1 MTRGYGSDEMLPN
14 MPDGTRRTRLSRSG
28 SGGLETPM
36 MDDAAA
42 SHVGDSD
49 TPSMPLPHG
58 PVVMGADGS
67 DKVSISFH
75 DSVDDAM
82 ETDFDQSGQVTPIE
96 HVNPVDDNGEDETL
110 ASIERVSSQLAAD
123 GSSVVDS
130 GDGSDDDG
138 QSSRKRRVWLWVG
151 GAVIGVVLLVLVG
164 LGVYYTTHP
173 SNQRVD
179 NTSKVGGNSIGS
191 NNGSTGVDDS
201 KDDESAEKSFM
212 KSIGVPDFYQEPK
225 EEMTKEQ
232 ESAAV
237 SYALVTE
244 PTNAVGRFMSRESN
258 PDLTDDPSQ
267 YLLED
272 GSTNPNYSYLTGEN
286 TTAVIRD
293 DMERLV
299 NPVYGGWT
307 FLQDDIRQDVD
318 GYPQDISS
326 LDLGEMFVPE
336 VAGTMSDEQGVR
348 NATKLYAD
356 WDSNQYGGEWSG
368 KMSTDPIIGTV
379 IDYDC
384 DYNLSGSM
392 DDTISCTARIRY
404 SGKIVTDDEKTSVK
418 SVDRTLKLSYKV
430 NYENSENPRRILLT
444 SVEQ

>member
-49 TPSMPLPHG
+49 TSSMPLPHG

-82 ETDFDQSGQVTPIE
+82 PSDFGQSGQVTPTE
-96 HVNPVDDNGEDETL
+96 HVNPVDDNGEDATL

-201 KDDESAEKSFM
+201 KDDETAEKAFM

-232 ESAAV
+232 EAAAV

-368 KMSTDPIIGTV
+368 KMSTDPIIGQV
-379 IDYDC
+379 IDYEC
-384 DYNLSGSM
+384 DYNIVGSM
-392 DDTISCTARIRY
+392 DDTINCTARVRY
-404 SGKIVTDDEKTSVK
+404 TGSVSDANGKKVVK
-418 SVDRTLKLSYKV
+418 NVDRTLKLNYRV
-430 NYENSENPRRILLT
+430 NYDSSISRRILLD

>member
-14 MPDGTRRTRLSRSG
+14 MPDTRRTRLSRSG
-28 SGGLETPM
+28 PGGLEPPM

-49 TPSMPLPHG
+49 TSSMPLSHG
-58 PVVMGADGS
+58 PVAMDADGS
-67 DKVSISFH
+67 DKISINSH
-75 DSVDDAM
+75 DPVDDAM
-82 ETDFDQSGQVTPIE
+82 PSDFDQSEQVTSTE
-96 HVNPVDDNGEDETL
+96 HVGPVDGNGEDETL
-110 ASIERVSSQLAAD
+110 ASIEKVSERFAAD

-130 GDGSDDDG
+130 GDDDG

-151 GAVIGVVLLVLVG
+151 GAVIGVVLLVLGG
-164 LGVYYTTHP
+164 LGVYYTVHP

-179 NTSKVGGNSIGS
+179 NTSKVGGNSIGA

-201 KDDESAEKSFM
+201 KDDESAEKAFM

-232 ESAAV
+232 EAAAV

-244 PTNAVGRFMSRESN
+244 PANAVGRFMSKESN
-258 PDLTDDPSQ
+258 PDLTDNPSQ

-326 LDLGEMFVPE
+326 LALGEMFVPE

-368 KMSTDPIIGTV
+368 KMSTVPIIGQV
-379 IDYDC
+379 IDYEC
-384 DYNLSGSM
+384 DYNIVGSM
-392 DDTISCTARIRY
+392 DDTINCTARVRY
-404 SGKIVTDDEKTSVK
+404 TGSVSDANGKKVVK
-418 SVDRTLKLSYKV
+418 NVDRTLKLNYRV
-430 NYENSENPRRILLT
+430 NYDSSISRRILLD